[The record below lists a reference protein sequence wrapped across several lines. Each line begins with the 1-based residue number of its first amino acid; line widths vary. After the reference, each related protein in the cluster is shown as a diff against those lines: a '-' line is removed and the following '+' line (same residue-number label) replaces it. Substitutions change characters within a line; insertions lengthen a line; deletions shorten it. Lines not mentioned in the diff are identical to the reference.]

1 MLGLSN
7 KLDSSSTSYQQKEV
21 EVIAKLLLTMI
32 NRLKIVDESLD
43 YLKKIEINAYNA
55 LGSAVLLKDTEESSN
70 EALAHYEKCVI
81 LSEAIEDD
89 ECIAK
94 AKYNIAIVKSAYLKL
109 DGKFGED
116 LLHEAQATYNI
127 YVRQYGEDDVDTLDS
142 GLDVVTALVNNKRVE
157 DAWNLLT
164 KMLAT
169 SKQTHGSD
177 HDITKKIRAKMDEF
191 VSSSLLLS
199 GLNIPDNISDLLNN
213 RSPTGPEQIQQTLEQ
228 LASLCTSPQVQEI
241 IANPAKM
248 DKILDTMRPSIMTA
262 LNEMENSN
270 NVMIKTF
277 LNQMKEQ
284 ESLELEGGWEAL
296 KQSIEDPE
304 QWREMTSEF
313 VEVMRNSGEDDRK
326 DIMAQMSAMR
336 GAGGG
341 MMG

>member
-1 MLGLSN
+1 
-7 KLDSSSTSYQQKEV
+7 
-21 EVIAKLLLTMI
+21 
-32 NRLKIVDESLD
+32 
-43 YLKKIEINAYNA
+43 
-55 LGSAVLLKDTEESSN
+55 
-70 EALAHYEKCVI
+70 
-81 LSEAIEDD
+81 
-89 ECIAK
+89 
-94 AKYNIAIVKSAYLKL
+94 
-109 DGKFGED
+109 
-116 LLHEAQATYNI
+116 
-127 YVRQYGEDDVDTLDS
+127 
-142 GLDVVTALVNNKRVE
+142 
-157 DAWNLLT
+157 
-164 KMLAT
+164 MLAT

-213 RSPTGPEQIQQTLEQ
+213 RSPTGPEQIQQTFEQ
-228 LASLCTSPQVQEI
+228 LASLCTSPQVQDI

-248 DKILDTMRPSIMTA
+248 DEILDTMRPSIMTA

-270 NVMIKTF
+270 NVMIKMF

-313 VEVMRNSGEDDRK
+313 V
-326 DIMAQMSAMR
+326 AQMSAMR